1 MFQVLLIIQKI
12 NGITTVILGG
22 FPGGSDGEES
32 ACNTRHRGSIPGW
45 DDPLEKEMATHSFPW
60 TEPGR
65 LWSIGSQRVG
75 HDWVTD

>member
-12 NGITTVILGG
+12 NGITIVILGG

-45 DDPLEKEMATHSFPW
+45 DDPLDKGMTTQSSILAW
-60 TEPGR
+60 RIPG
-65 LWSIGSQRVG
+65 QRSLV
-75 HDWVTD
+75 DYSP